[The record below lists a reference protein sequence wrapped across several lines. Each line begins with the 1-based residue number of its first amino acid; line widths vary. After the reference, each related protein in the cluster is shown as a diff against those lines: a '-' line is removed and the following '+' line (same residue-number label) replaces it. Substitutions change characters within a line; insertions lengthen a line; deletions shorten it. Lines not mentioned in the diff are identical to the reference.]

1 MTSALKFSSHDTKK
15 ESLKTF
21 LQTFCLIGYYDNT
34 YKDFTRNNFAYND
47 NTYNT

>member
-1 MTSALKFSSHDTKK
+1 MTPRKSPLKHFTIIM
-15 ESLKTF
+15 
-21 LQTFCLIGYYDNT
+21 LQEDRYYDNT